1 MSPRDVP
8 RRPTFQDVP
17 LDHDLSPWTGWT
29 RDHWAAL
36 ADDLLLATR
45 PWTSPDC
52 SHVDLPGRTGGY
64 GHDIDGLEGFART
77 FMLAAF
83 RLAGERGRDPHDL
96 AGRYA
101 AGFAAG
107 TDPANPRRWT
117 RPDEHGQA
125 KVEAAALVIG
135 LDMTRP
141 WIWDRM
147 TPQVQQQVVDYLATV
162 VGGQYPQNNWV
173 WFRIVVET
181 FLRSVGGPWSAE
193 DIESDLATH
202 DTFVREDGWY
212 ADGPERSFDHYTGWA
227 LHLYPVLWAR
237 MAPDDPLVVERRG
250 RLDAHLDDYLPQ
262 AATFVG
268 ADGAPLVEGRSL
280 VYRFAAAAPFW
291 AGALSGSTAL
301 TPGQTRRAASG
312 IVRHFTEH
320 GVPDERGLLTL
331 GWHGTW
337 PDLAQHYSGTG
348 SPYWASKGMLGL
360 ALPADHPVWTAT
372 EEPLPVEGG
381 DVLTVAR
388 APGWLVSGTQADG
401 LVRVVNHGTDHALP
415 GDAVTDSPVY
425 ARLGYSTATSPV
437 VGARGSADPV
447 DQSAAVVGPDGRL
460 SHRTGF
466 ETLSVGTVPLDGA
479 AGHDGPAGQGGA
491 AGVAFSR
498 GRAHWVRPAAGARD
512 YGAGHDGEV
521 TWGPWVTTGSVV
533 RGAWEV
539 RLVRVETVPGT
550 TNGPLRVAGWALSAD
565 LPPVLTVHGARDV
578 GCAASGV
585 TRGDVRPDAAAGAC
599 AVGGEVDG
607 GTGPSARATTGSLVS
622 SVHALVGDLVAG
634 VDVDDDVTPL
644 GPCTAV
650 PWLTTPGEP
659 GTGWYAVAVR
669 LAGVP
674 AGDGEPPRVVRV
686 GGLGDA
692 ERAGVRDRAGGD
704 RTVRAARAL
713 PAGDAVCVVWGDGA
727 SCQVDLPG

>member
-1 MSPRDVP
+1 MSLRDAP
-8 RRPTFQDVP
+8 RRTTFQGVP
-17 LDHDLSPWTGWT
+17 LDHELSPYTGWT
-29 RDHWAAL
+29 RAHWAAL

-77 FMLAAF
+77 FMLVAF
-83 RLAGERGRDPHDL
+83 RLAGERGHDPHDL

-147 TPQVQQQVVDYLATV
+147 GPRVQQQVVDYLATV
-162 VGGQYPQNNWV
+162 VGGEYPQNNWV
-173 WFRIVVET
+173 WFRVVVET
-181 FLRSVGGPWSAE
+181 FLRSVGGPWSAD
-193 DIESDLATH
+193 DIEADLATH
-202 DTFVREDGWY
+202 DTFLREDGWY

-237 MAPDDPLVVERRG
+237 MAPDDPLVVARRG
-250 RLDAHLDDYLPQ
+250 RLDAHLDDYLRQ
-262 AATFVG
+262 AATLVG
-268 ADGAPLVEGRSL
+268 ADGAPLFEGRSL

-291 AGALSGSTAL
+291 AGALAGSTAL
-301 TPGQTRRAASG
+301 TPGQTRRVASG
-312 IVRHFTEH
+312 IVRHFTDH
-320 GVPDERGLLTL
+320 GVPDEHGLLTL

-372 EEPLPVEGG
+372 EEPLPVERG

-437 VGARGSADPV
+437 LGARGWADPV
-447 DQSAAVVGPDGRL
+447 DQSVAVVGPDGRL

-479 AGHDGPAGQGGA
+479 DGDILE

-498 GRAHWVRPAAGARD
+498 ARAHWVRPAEGARD
-512 YGAGHDGEV
+512 YGAGHDGDV

-533 RGAWEV
+533 HGAWEV
-539 RLVRVETVPGT
+539 RLVRVETVPGAT
-550 TNGPLRVAGWALSAD
+550 SGPLRVAGWALSAD
-565 LPPVLTVHGARDV
+565 RPPVLTVHGAREV
-578 GCAASGV
+578 GCAA
-585 TRGDVRPDAAAGAC
+585 PDGAGLGSA
-599 AVGGEVDG
+599 
-607 GTGPSARATTGSLVS
+607 ARATTGSLVS
-622 SVHALVGDLVAG
+622 SVHALAGDLAAG

-659 GTGWYAVAVR
+659 GIGWYAVAVR
-669 LAGVP
+669 LAGV
-674 AGDGEPPRVVRV
+674 AVVEGEVPRVVRV

-692 ERAGVRDRAGGD
+692 ERAGPGEAAVRDCAATDVG
-704 RTVRAARAL
+704 AARA
-713 PAGDAVCVVWGDGA
+713 GETVRVVWGDGA
-727 SCQVDLPG
+727 SCRVDLPG

>member
-1 MSPRDVP
+1 MSPREAP
-8 RRPTFQDVP
+8 RRPTVLDVP
-17 LDHDLSPWTGWT
+17 ADHELSPRTGWT
-29 RDHWAAL
+29 RAHWAAL
-36 ADDLLLATR
+36 ADDLLVATR

-64 GHDIDGLEGFART
+64 GHDIDGLEGFARS

-83 RLAGERGRDPHDL
+83 RLAGEHGHDPLDL

-107 TDPANPRRWT
+107 TDPDNPRRWT

-147 TPQVQQQVVDYLATV
+147 APQVQQQVVDYLATV
-162 VGGQYPQNNWV
+162 VGGEYPQNNWV

-212 ADGPERSFDHYTGWA
+212 ADGPERSFDYYTGWA

-237 MAPDDPLVVERRG
+237 MAPDDPLVLSRRA
-250 RLDAHLDDYLPQ
+250 RLDAHLDDYLGQ
-262 AATFVG
+262 AAALVG
-268 ADGAPLVEGRSL
+268 ADGAPLFEGRSL

-331 GWHGTW
+331 GWHGEW

-360 ALPADHPVWTAT
+360 ALPAEHPVWTAT
-372 EEPLPVEGG
+372 EEPLPVERG

-388 APGWLVSGTQADG
+388 APGWLVSGTRADG

-437 VGARGSADPV
+437 MGSRGAADPL

-460 SHRTGF
+460 SHRSGL
-466 ETLSVGTVPLDGA
+466 ETVSVGVVALEGA
-479 AGHDGPAGQGGA
+479 GSAGSAEGAEGAGGGGDPAGTGGA
-491 AGVAFSR
+491 VAQAGVAFSR
-498 GRAHWVRPAAGARD
+498 SRAHWVRPADDARD
-512 YGAGHDGEV
+512 YGSGLAGEV

-539 RLVRVETVPGT
+539 RLVLVDAVPGAT
-550 TNGPLRVAGWALSAD
+550 SGRLRVAGWALSD
-565 LPPVLTVHGARDV
+565 TVPPAVVVEGA
-578 GCAASGV
+578 
-585 TRGDVRPDAAAGAC
+585 
-599 AVGGEVDG
+599 G
-607 GTGPSARATTGSLVS
+607 GTGAGASEGEEVAARPVVRASTRTLVS
-622 SVHALVGDLVAG
+622 SLHAMVGDLVAG
-634 VDVDDDVTPL
+634 ADVEEDVTPL

-650 PWLTTPGEP
+650 PWLETPGEP
-659 GTGWYAVAVR
+659 GAGWYAVAVR
-669 LAGVP
+669 LAGAAVP
-674 AGDGEPPRVVRV
+674 EEAPPQVVGAGAAGAVGAVGGGGDAGRTGSTVRVV
-686 GGLGDA
+686 
-692 ERAGVRDRAGGD
+692 
-704 RTVRAARAL
+704 
-713 PAGDAVCVVWGDGA
+713 WSDGA
-727 SCQVDLPG
+727 SCQVELPVGGLMT

>member
-1 MSPRDVP
+1 MSPHDAP
-8 RRPTFQDVP
+8 RRPTFLDVP
-17 LDHDLSPWTGWT
+17 ADHELSPCTGWT

-64 GHDIDGLEGFART
+64 GHDVDGLEGFART

-147 TPQVQQQVVDYLATV
+147 SPRVQQQVVDYLATV
-162 VGGQYPQNNWV
+162 VGGEYPQNNWV
-173 WFRIVVET
+173 WFRVVVET
-181 FLRSVGGPWSAE
+181 FLRSVGGPWSAADVE
-193 DIESDLATH
+193 ADLARH
-202 DTFVREDGWY
+202 DTFLREDGWY

-227 LHLYPVLWAR
+227 LHLYPVLWAL
-237 MAPDDPLVVERRG
+237 MAPDDPLVAERRG
-250 RLDAHLDDYLPQ
+250 RLDAHLDDYLRQ
-262 AATFVG
+262 AATLVG
-268 ADGAPLVEGRSL
+268 ADGAPLFEGRSL

-312 IVRHFTEH
+312 IVRHFTDH
-320 GVPDERGLLTL
+320 GVPDEHGLLTL

-360 ALPADHPVWTAT
+360 ALPADHAVWTAT
-372 EEPLPVEGG
+372 EEPLPVERG
-381 DVLTVAR
+381 DVLMVAR
-388 APGWLVSGTQADG
+388 APGWLVSGTRADG

-437 VGARGSADPV
+437 LGARGSADPV
-447 DQSAAVVGPDGRL
+447 DQSVAVVGPDGRL
-460 SHRTGF
+460 SHRSGF
-466 ETLSVGTVPLDGA
+466 ETLRVGTVPLDGA
-479 AGHDGPAGQGGA
+479 PGAQGVESGAADRPGETTAGQGAAGA
-491 AGVAFSR
+491 QSRPAEVGVAFSR
-498 GRAHWVRPAAGARD
+498 GRAHWVRPAADARD
-512 YGAGHDGEV
+512 YGSGHDGDV

-539 RLVRVETVPGT
+539 RLVQVEAVPGAT
-550 TNGPLRVAGWALSAD
+550 HGPLRVAGWALSGD
-565 LPPVLTVHGARDV
+565 RPPVLAVDRGARP
-578 GCAASGV
+578 G
-585 TRGDVRPDAAAGAC
+585 AAA
-599 AVGGEVDG
+599 
-607 GTGPSARATTGSLVS
+607 RASTGSLVS
-622 SVHALVGDLVAG
+622 AVHALVGDLAAG
-634 VDVDDDVTPL
+634 ADVEDDVTPL

-650 PWLTTPGEP
+650 PWLATPGEP

-669 LAGVP
+669 LAGAAV
-674 AGDGEPPRVVRV
+674 DEEEPPRVEQVERV
-686 GGLGDA
+686 GGPGRA
-692 ERAGVRDRAGGD
+692 GRAGVHDGEVPADGEPRLGRTAGAG
-704 RTVRAARAL
+704 AR
-713 PAGDAVCVVWGDGA
+713 VVWGDGA
-727 SCQVDLPG
+727 SCQVDLPGTAALAT